1 MKRVNLPQNENETGS
16 VDATD
21 LQEKMRMIDVKSSS
35 PTSLLA
41 KNTLLLPS
49 GVVYVKQLSNVS
61 STSDTGSSTKSSGS
75 ATGNPRNK
83 TALAPGHSVMDW
95 IRLGNSGVDLT
106 GVGGIPRTVT
116 LTELANHNKQ
126 NDAWIAIRGIVFNVT
141 RYMDF
146 HPGGIDELMK
156 GVGKDATKLFDN
168 VHAWVNYQSLLQ
180 KCVVGRLSRPSTS
193 NLSKANEKSSIAND
207 LLKSCTTQR
216 KNEEEIGFDLSKMK
230 MDWRQTS
237 NTITLFYQT
246 INDYQGIY
254 YRISRINDAKLVF
267 NLSFEKDIV
276 IHELEL
282 AGEIEWPPAWNRN
295 YESMEVD
302 FTFRKKDKTLW
313 KTQGNHTLSREPI
326 TNKRTYKEYEVLSNT
341 SLCKLVH
348 LLVLRAKDSLELI
361 PIGRHLEAKIK
372 VAGVE
377 ISRYY
382 TPVPACLHP
391 EDMAPNYTSDC
402 ICLMIKQ
409 YEDGALSP
417 SITALNAKEKLT
429 LSNGL
434 GVFVVESFDRY
445 SVVHMLAAGTGLT
458 AMLGIIQRCLARR
471 NVKSINLAN
480 FNKDEDNMFYVEQLE
495 RACKANKL
503 KVTHILSQPSD
514 SWKGRRGTISDELL
528 NELIGNCSPH
538 SCVFVCGPKG
548 FLLSSRKCLRNLDWK
563 AYQMYEFD
571 D

>member
-1 MKRVNLPQNENETGS
+1 MSQCYS
-16 VDATD
+16 V
-21 LQEKMRMIDVKSSS
+21 
-35 PTSLLA
+35 SL
-41 KNTLLLPS
+41 
-49 GVVYVKQLSNVS
+49 LSNVAS
-61 STSDTGSSTKSSGS
+61 KSFELHIQD
-75 ATGNPRNK
+75 GNPRNK

-193 NLSKANEKSSIAND
+193 NLSKANEKSSVAND
-207 LLKSCTTQR
+207 LKSCTTQR
-216 KNEEEIGFDLSKMK
+216 KSEEEIGFDLSKMK

-361 PIGRHLEAKIK
+361 PIGRHLEAKMKI
-372 VAGVE
+372 AGVE

-458 AMLGIIQRCLARR
+458 AMLGIIQRSLARR

-548 FLLSSRKCLRNLDWK
+548 FLVSSRKCLRNLDWK

>member
-1 MKRVNLPQNENETGS
+1 MSQCYS
-16 VDATD
+16 V
-21 LQEKMRMIDVKSSS
+21 
-35 PTSLLA
+35 SLF
-41 KNTLLLPS
+41 
-49 GVVYVKQLSNVS
+49 SNVAS
-61 STSDTGSSTKSSGS
+61 SESFELHIQD
-75 ATGNPRNK
+75 GNPRNK

-180 KCVVGRLSRPSTS
+180 KCVVGRLSRPTAS
-193 NLSKANEKSSIAND
+193 NLSKTIEKSSIAND
-207 LLKSCTTQR
+207 LLKSCATQR
-216 KNEEEIGFDLSKMK
+216 KSEEEIGSDLSKIK

-254 YRISRINDAKLVF
+254 YRISRINDTKLVF

-302 FTFRKKDKTLW
+302 FTFRKKDKTVW
-313 KTQGNHTLSREPI
+313 KTQGSHTLSREPI
-326 TNKRTYKEYEVLSNT
+326 TNKRVYKEYEVLSNT
-341 SLCKLVH
+341 PLCKSVN

-361 PIGRHLEAKIK
+361 PSGRHLEAKMKI
-372 VAGVE
+372 AGVE

-391 EDMAPNYTSDC
+391 EDTAPNYTSDC

-417 SITALNAKEKLT
+417 SITALKVKEKVT

-458 AMLGIIQRCLARR
+458 AMLGIIQRSLARR
-471 NVKSINLAN
+471 NVYFYIYDHPVVGKVSISPTSTKTKITCSTWSNWRELAKQISWYIRTYAYGISLYLRSLIP
-480 FNKDEDNMFYVEQLE
+480 FTIF
-495 RACKANKL
+495 RL

-514 SWKGRRGTISDELL
+514 SWKGRRGTMSDELL
-528 NELIGNCSPH
+528 KELIGDCSPH

-548 FLLSSRKCLRNLDWK
+548 FLVSSRKCLRNLDWK
-563 AYQMYEFD
+563 SYQMYEFD